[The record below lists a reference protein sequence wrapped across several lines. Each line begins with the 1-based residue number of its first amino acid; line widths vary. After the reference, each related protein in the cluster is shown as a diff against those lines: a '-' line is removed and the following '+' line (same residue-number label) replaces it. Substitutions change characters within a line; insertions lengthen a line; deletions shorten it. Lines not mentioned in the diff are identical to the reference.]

1 MRKDFVRAKLEGG
14 NEDALAAASGEK
26 VASSKYYPLLAL
38 MAQVSDA
45 IAEGEDVYLQLN
57 TTKARNSLV
66 VSLSIDKQK
75 VYVSAANFADL
86 ADRSRELL

>member
-1 MRKDFVRAKLEGG
+1 MRKDFIRAKLETG
-14 NEDALAAASGEK
+14 NEAALTKGSSEILAA
-26 VASSKYYPLLAL
+26 SSFYPLLAL

-75 VYVSAANFADL
+75 VYVSAATFQEL
-86 ADRSRELL
+86 AERCKELL